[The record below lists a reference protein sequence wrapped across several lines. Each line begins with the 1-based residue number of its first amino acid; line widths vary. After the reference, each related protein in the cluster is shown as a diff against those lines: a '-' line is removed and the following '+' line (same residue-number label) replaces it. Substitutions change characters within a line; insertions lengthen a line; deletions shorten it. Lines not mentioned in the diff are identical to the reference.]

1 MANESGTFKWNA
13 YIKNRIIKAG
23 NTGLLRLTQQIYTL
37 SQQRVPLDDG
47 QLSLG
52 ARVLSDD
59 ANAVSYNT
67 AVSYGNSLPSS
78 EYAVIQHENLSY
90 RHKPG
95 EQAKFLESA
104 FLEFESEALNY
115 IGYSIRSVL

>member
-52 ARVLSDD
+52 ARVFSDD
-59 ANAVSYNT
+59 NNAINYNT

-90 RHKPG
+90 RHKSG

-104 FLEFESEALNY
+104 FLEYESEALNY